1 MTKVNAKVTKAQTAI
16 IDALTSRANS
26 AENDNQRKNLTA
38 ELKFYNAATVEYAMN
53 AGINVEAL
61 AKQIAQADKKHADF
75 LAVYALQK
83 VRKILN
89 ACAQGIANTFDPYT
103 RTILANLSHNK
114 QNNKTALVSLS
125 KSVTFDEFDTQH
137 AIKARYN
144 CNASTASTQASS
156 TRQALRVLNI
166 ANTSKGRVNDE
177 FELTDS
183 ALAKRVIE
191 IFTVKK
197 AA

>member
-1 MTKVNAKVTKAQTAI
+1 MTTSKVNSKVAKAQQVI
-16 IDALTSRANS
+16 VDALTSRVNN
-26 AENDNQRKNLTA
+26 AENDNQRKNLNT
-38 ELKFYNAATVEYAMN
+38 EIKFYNAATVEYAMN
-53 AGINVEAL
+53 AGINFDAL
-61 AKQIAQADKKHADF
+61 AKQVAQQDKKHADF

-89 ACAQGIANTFDPYT
+89 ACAQGIINEFDPYT
-103 RTILANLSHNK
+103 RTILANLAQDK

-125 KSVTFDEFDTQH
+125 KSIQFEEFDTKH
-137 AIKARYN
+137 KISARYN

-191 IFTVKK
+191 LFSKK
-197 AA
+197 

>member
-1 MTKVNAKVTKAQTAI
+1 MTTSKANAKVTKAQTAI
-16 IDALTSRANS
+16 IDALTARANS
-26 AENDNQRKNLTA
+26 AENENQRKNLNA
-38 ELKFYNAATVEYAMN
+38 ELKFYNVATVEYAMTC
-53 AGINVEAL
+53 GLNVEAL
-61 AKQIAQADKKHADF
+61 AKQIAQSDKKNADF

-89 ACAQGIANTFDPYT
+89 ACAQGLTSTFDPYT
-103 RTILANLSHNK
+103 RTILANLVHSK

-125 KSVTFDEFDTQH
+125 KSVQFDEFDTQH
-137 AIKARYN
+137 KISARYN

-177 FELTDS
+177 FELTES

-191 IFTVKK
+191 MYSKK
-197 AA
+197 